1 MMLDFRLK
9 RLQRAVEYILLA
21 SIFLFFLLAFH
32 GLYEGWL
39 AIGLGLVIFG
49 MNFQLTQLR
58 ERRRLAPPRDR
69 SRIIADM
76 VESIL
81 LLLFVVG
88 LLGIGGVWR
97 LMELQEQ
104 EYLAYIA
111 SILMGLFLA
120 GLTGEIYWQVRN
132 FHDLSDEERSHYI
145 TNLKRTIILPYTIS
159 RQK

>member
-1 MMLDFRLK
+1 MMLEFRLK
-9 RLQRAVEYILLA
+9 RLQRAVEYILLS

-32 GLYEGWL
+32 GLYEWWL
-39 AIGLGLVIFG
+39 ALGLGLVIFG

-58 ERRRLAPPRDR
+58 ERRRLTPPRDR

-76 VESIL
+76 VESVL

-88 LLGIGGVWR
+88 LLGIGGIWR
-97 LMELQEQ
+97 WMDLQEQ

-132 FHDLSDEERSHYI
+132 FHDLDDDEREHYI
-145 TNLKRTIILPYTIS
+145 ANLKRTIILPYTIS
-159 RQK
+159 RRK